1 MSAADAAT
9 AVRKLQSGQ
18 PLTDAEKKLLGI
30 SVTPSKAT
38 LTQAE
43 IDARTAAVV
52 AAGGKSTDPANRL
65 PGETASQANARITA
79 AYKAQTQPELTKEGA
94 AAGATIEFVRTGAG
108 GVGEYKEVF
117 PIGTAIPGARTT
129 TSGNVYDAQGNLISG
144 TGLKTVTGGT
154 KTPAQLEAERLQ
166 KIADDALAASN
177 ASQAKLKRLQDIQ
190 AKLAG
195 GGTLTAEEYAL
206 IGVTPPSSTSSSSS
220 SSSDTQPGK
229 AWVKGADGK
238 WVKPA
243 MPTDGKTYSWD
254 DNAGWTLSKG
264 GDTVTEVSRITNADG
279 STTVTYSD
287 GTKKVFPKIGG
298 GPDNPELTLVTT
310 YVDDAT
316 GDTVGF
322 FSDGSKKILNKGNGP
337 VRSEQFKDAYSLLKK
352 TFEDYDLAELVPI
365 IQDLMDRGIAP
376 NQATLELRASAP
388 YQARF
393 KGNTLRLAA
402 GKNALSEAVYLAT
415 ENAYDETLK
424 AFGQQNYFGIDR
436 KAKQAK
442 IAEIIGNDISADEF
456 QNRVNLAVTRVQNA
470 DPSIKK
476 LLKEFYPTLN
486 EADLIGYFLNP
497 TEQLPKLK
505 EKVTSAEIGS
515 AFLSQGLA
523 YTQERSAELAQY
535 GVDRASAITGAK
547 EIKDVL
553 PTSQKLSDIYGEAN
567 IKYTQKT
574 AEEEFLKDNQDAAEK
589 RKRLKSMERAA
600 FGGSSGTG
608 QSSLSRNSQ
617 GLI

>member
-18 PLTDAEKKLLGI
+18 PLTDAEKKLLGM

-79 AYKAQTQPELTKEGA
+79 GYKAQTQPELTTEGA
-94 AAGATIEFVRTGAG
+94 KAGATIEFVRTGAG

-129 TSGNVYDAQGNLISG
+129 ASGNVYDAQGNLISG

-166 KIADDALAASN
+166 KIADEALAKSN
-177 ASQAKLKRLQDIQ
+177 ASQAALKRLQDIQ
-190 AKLAG
+190 AKLG
-195 GGTLTAEEYAL
+195 RGETLTAEEYAL
-206 IGVTPPSSTSSSSS
+206 IGVTPPKGTT

-264 GDTVTEVSRITNADG
+264 GDTATVTEVSRITNADG

-298 GPDNPELTLVTT
+298 GPDALDIKLIST

-316 GDTVGF
+316 GDTVGY
-322 FSDGSKKILNKGNGP
+322 FSDGSRKILNKGNGP
-337 VRSEQFKDAYSLLKK
+337 VRSEQFNDAYSLLKK
-352 TFEDYDLAELVPI
+352 TFEDYGLAELVPV
-365 IQDLMDRGIAP
+365 IQNLMDRGIAP
-376 NQATLELRASAP
+376 QQATLELRSSKP
-388 YQARF
+388 YQLRF
-393 KGNTLRLAA
+393 KGNELRLAA
-402 GKNALSEAVYLAT
+402 GKNALDEATYLAT

-442 IAEIIGNDISADEF
+442 TAEIIGNDISADEF
-456 QNRVNLAVTRVQNA
+456 KNRVSLAVTRVQNA

-486 EADLIGYFLNP
+486 DADLIGYFLNP

-515 AFLSQGLA
+515 AFLGQGLA

-535 GVDRASAITGAK
+535 GIDRASAITGAK

-553 PTSQKLSDIYGEAN
+553 PTSEKLADIYNEAD
-567 IKYTQKT
+567 IKYNQRT
-574 AEEEFLKDNQDAAEK
+574 AEEEFLKDNVDAAQK
-589 RKRLKSMERAA
+589 RKRLKSMERAQFMGA
-600 FGGSSGTG
+600 SGVGKT
-608 QSSLSRNSQ
+608 SLSRNAQ